1 MVQFFV
7 IMALVMTL
15 VSIVNRQFP
24 IEKKVVLLHRLLHC
38 VMNREILR
46 IALPAIV
53 ANITIPLLGLLDTA
67 IAGHL
72 GNATMIG
79 AIAVGSMLF
88 NFVYWNFGFLRMG
101 TSGMTAQAYGS
112 GVQAAQA
119 RILQQSSVLALAIA
133 LTIVVLQWPI
143 RWLGFTVIGPSEDVC
158 QLAYTYFNIVVWGA
172 PPTLMMMSI
181 KGWLLGM
188 QDSKGAMYVSIVVN
202 VINIV
207 ASLAA
212 VYVLHMGF
220 VGIAIGTLLAQWLG
234 LGYALWLLRRKF
246 WKIIAMIDWSKTLHL
261 RGSGRFFKV
270 SADIFVRSTLLMLA
284 NLFLVAVGARSG
296 DLILAVN
303 ALLQQLNSLFA
314 YFMDGIAFAGE
325 ALVGKYFGANNSDR
339 LRLCVRRLFV
349 WAAVLTALFTAI
361 YAWPHYIF
369 ALLTDDEPVRLA
381 AMDYRWWCALL
392 PVCGAAAFV
401 WDGVFIGLTYTRG
414 MLWAVA
420 VADVFFF
427 VLYFLLPA
435 SMGNHRLWLSFVI
448 YLAMRGVV
456 QTILY
461 QQKNRLI

>member
-1 MVQFFV
+1 
-7 IMALVMTL
+7 
-15 VSIVNRQFP
+15 
-24 IEKKVVLLHRLLHC
+24 
-38 VMNREILR
+38 MNREILR

-72 GNATMIG
+72 GDATVIG

-101 TSGMTAQAYGS
+101 TSGMTAQAYGA
-112 GVQAAQA
+112 GDKDAQA
-119 RILQQSSVLALAIA
+119 RMLQQSSVLALVIA
-133 LTIVVLQWPI
+133 LAIVVLQWPI
-143 RWLGFTVIGPSEDVC
+143 RCLGFTVIGPSDDVL
-158 QLAYTYFNIVVWGA
+158 QLAHTYFDIVVWGA

-188 QDSKGAMYVSIVVN
+188 QDSKGAMYISILVN
-202 VINIV
+202 VINII

-212 VYVLHMGF
+212 VYVLEMGF
-220 VGIAIGTLLAQWLG
+220 VGIAVGTLVAQWLG
-234 LGYALWLLRRKF
+234 LAYSLWLVRHGYGAIVSLV
-246 WKIIAMIDWSKTLHL
+246 DWRKTLHL
-261 RGSGRFFKV
+261 KGSGRFFKV
-270 SADIFVRSTLLMLA
+270 NADIFVRSTLLMLA
-284 NLFLVAVGARSG
+284 NLFLVSVGARSG

-325 ALVGKYFGANNSDR
+325 ALVGKYYGRRDLSH
-339 LRLCVRRLFV
+339 LRQCVRRLFV
-349 WAAVLTALFTAI
+349 WAAVLTVAFTVL
-361 YAWPHYIF
+361 YAFPQHIF
-369 ALLTDDEPVRLA
+369 ALLTDDQPVRLA

-392 PVCGAAAFV
+392 PLCGAAAFV
-401 WDGVFIGLTYTRG
+401 WDGVFIGLTYSRG

-427 VLYFLLPA
+427 VLYFVLPA
-435 SMGNHRLWLSFVI
+435 SMGNHRLWLAFVI

-456 QTILY
+456 QTALY
-461 QQKNRLI
+461 NGRLRASLKN

>member
-1 MVQFFV
+1 
-7 IMALVMTL
+7 
-15 VSIVNRQFP
+15 
-24 IEKKVVLLHRLLHC
+24 
-38 VMNREILR
+38 MNREILR

-72 GNATMIG
+72 GDATVIG

-88 NFVYWNFGFLRMG
+88 NFIYWNFGFLRMG
-101 TSGMTAQAYGS
+101 TSGMTAQACGADDMPQS
-112 GVQAAQA
+112 A
-119 RILQQSSVLALAIA
+119 RLLQQSSVLALIIA
-133 LTIVVLQWPI
+133 LAIIVLQWPLQ
-143 RWLGFTVIGPSEDVC
+143 WLGFTVIGPSAEVLY
-158 QLAYTYFNIVVWGA
+158 LAHTYFYIVVWGA
-172 PPTLMMMSI
+172 PPTLVMMSI

-188 QDSKGAMYVSIVVN
+188 QDSKSAMYISIVVN

-207 ASLAA
+207 ASLLA
-212 VYVLHMGF
+212 VYAFGMGF
-220 VGIAIGTLLAQWLG
+220 VGIAVGTLLAQWLG
-234 LGYALWLLRRKF
+234 LAYSLWLVWRKF
-246 WKIIAMIDWSKTLHL
+246 GSVVYLIDWRRTLHL
-261 RGSGRFFKV
+261 QGAGRFFRV
-270 SADIFVRSTLLMLA
+270 NADIFLRSTLLMLA
-284 NLFLVAVGARSG
+284 NLFLVSVGARSG

-303 ALLQQLNSLFA
+303 ALMQQLNSLFA

-325 ALVGKYFGANNSDR
+325 ALVGKYTGARNAAR
-339 LRLCVRRLFV
+339 LRLCVQRLFV
-349 WAAVLTALFTAI
+349 WAAVLTALFTLL
-361 YAWPHYIF
+361 YAYPQHIF
-369 ALLTDDEPVRLA
+369 ALLTDDVPVRVA

-427 VLYFLLPA
+427 ALYFILPA
-435 SMGNHRLWLSFVI
+435 SMGNHRLWLAFVT

-461 QQKNRLI
+461 RYHKKAASW